1 MDQKISG
8 QSTMQEVLDA
18 FPSAQRALFKKYHMG
33 GCNSCGYGPQEKL
46 EDVARKHNISDVGEV
61 LGFLNES
68 AESDA
73 KLLISPQELKA
84 ALSGPTPP
92 RLFDV
97 RLPQEIEQASIKE
110 GVAFTR
116 EINMQMGGW
125 EMSTPMV
132 FYCHSGV
139 RSLDAASY
147 FAGHGFSNVKSLD
160 GGIERWSLEIDAKVP
175 RYELKMGRMRGQAEV
190 RPLSDSFNR

>member
-1 MDQKISG
+1 MSASITG

-46 EDVARKHNISDVGEV
+46 EDVARNHNIQDVGEV
-61 LGFLNES
+61 LAFLHES

-73 KLLISPQELKA
+73 KLIISPQALKT
-84 ALSGPTPP
+84 ALSSPNSP

-97 RLPQEIEQASIKE
+97 RMPQEFELASIKGGE
-110 GVAFTR
+110 PFTR
-116 EINMQMGGW
+116 ELNMQMGNW
-125 EMSTPMV
+125 DLATPMV
-132 FYCHSGV
+132 FYCHTGV

-147 FAGHGFSNVKSLD
+147 FAGHGFTNVKSLD
-160 GGIERWSLEIDAKVP
+160 GGIDRWSIEIDKAVP

-190 RPLSDSFNR
+190 RPLSDSLPH